1 MNKKPYDF
9 QPKVLLSNPDFY
21 AYTFVSVGKQGEIV
35 KLVAFQ
41 PMGDNTYNLA
51 MVDYDETN
59 ELYDDETTT
68 NNGDMGR
75 VLATTWAIM
84 LHFLQAFPDKSV
96 WINGNT
102 DTKKKLYNR
111 LVANNLL
118 ELKKQYDV
126 FGLTYDVR
134 LENFELNK
142 EYFMILIQPQ
152 S

>member
-1 MNKKPYDF
+1 MNKKPYEFKRKILTD
-9 QPKVLLSNPDFY
+9 NPDFY
-21 AYTFVSVGKQGEIV
+21 AYTFVSVGKQGEIA

-41 PMGDNTYNLA
+41 PVSDETYNLA
-51 MVDYDETN
+51 LVDYDETT
-59 ELYDDETTT
+59 ETYDDETTT

-84 LHFLQAFPDKSV
+84 LYFLQTFPQKSV

-111 LVANNLL
+111 LVANNLY
-118 ELKKQYDV
+118 ELQVLYEV
-126 FGLTYDVR
+126 YGLTNQVV

-142 EYFMILIQPQ
+142 EYFMILIQPK
-152 S
+152 